1 MEAEDITY
9 LGASSGGARPMSLV
23 DPSRFAPWHC
33 PPPLFRN
40 IELGRIEVSSG
51 RLAIRDVYDRDHPQV
66 VLNVAPGNYRVWST
80 ELDLRANPRG
90 PLFRPAYLSIQ
101 LSDAPRKRIDFPE
114 DLYGTPAPPYGIGVS
129 TDLGMILLHDAEALS
144 PHEFEALDR
153 SWERAWESDRDYSD
167 VYTASGATVI
177 TCKTVIDKA
186 RHPIVA
192 SYDAKNQPVGIHVDF
207 GVLGASQAALQNS
220 RGRLRRWGAAAG
232 RLLRRK

>member
-1 MEAEDITY
+1 
-9 LGASSGGARPMSLV
+9 MSLV

-144 PHEFEALDR
+144 LT
-153 SWERAWESDRDYSD
+153 S
-167 VYTASGATVI
+167 
-177 TCKTVIDKA
+177 
-186 RHPIVA
+186 
-192 SYDAKNQPVGIHVDF
+192 
-207 GVLGASQAALQNS
+207 S
-220 RGRLRRWGAAAG
+220 RLWTAAG
-232 RLLRRK
+232 SVRGKAIGIIRMSTPRAVPRSSPVKR